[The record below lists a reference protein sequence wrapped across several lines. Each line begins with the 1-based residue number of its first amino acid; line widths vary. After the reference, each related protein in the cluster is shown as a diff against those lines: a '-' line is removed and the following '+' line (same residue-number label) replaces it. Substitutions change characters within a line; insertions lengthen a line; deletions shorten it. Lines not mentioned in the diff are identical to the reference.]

1 MNLFFNSSSSSRTIS
16 ATGIND
22 KIKKPKLSKRFANV
36 FSETFSYFHFDL
48 KSYLFCV
55 LSLHLVM
62 SCTVILLYF
71 TILTVVFL
79 FICSCFMLIIS

>member
-1 MNLFFNSSSSSRTIS
+1 MNLFFNSSWSLRTIS

-22 KIKKPKLSKRFANV
+22 KKLSKRFANV

-71 TILTVVFL
+71 TILTVVSL